1 MTIPRSSLAK
11 NTRQRRGGPG
21 SRLPELKPLRERNQL
36 LVALVGTALVAAVV
50 LASLNLDK
58 LPFVHRTVTYHAQF
72 ANADGLRPGDDVRVE
87 GISVGKVN
95 AVKVEGSHVRVDF
108 TVRSGLHLGGAS
120 SASIEV
126 ATVLGDLFMQ
136 VVSGG
141 PGTLPSGGTIPVSRT
156 TVPYTLLDAFDQVG
170 EFGDQTDLPAL
181 RTSLRTVA
189 ATLQGIAPDDARAAL
204 NGLADVSQTL
214 AGKQQQISRI
224 LTAAASITDTLN
236 NNSAALVQ
244 VLGQSNEFL
253 ALLRRR
259 QQVIDSLLRHTV
271 QLGRQLRELIDRNGA
286 QLQPLLS
293 NLDKV
298 GQVLAAD
305 KQQLQQ
311 AVVNLGSFSVNI
323 ANATGSGP
331 WLDLLSPV
339 AVTPDNVIVGCGP
352 QPDSKSGPCQ

>member
-1 MTIPRSSLAK
+1 M
-11 NTRQRRGGPG
+11 
-21 SRLPELKPLRERNQL
+21 
-36 LVALVGTALVAAVV
+36 ALVGTVLVAAVV